1 MPWQIN
7 VTRPCPGG
15 LLFVCSAQAVKFYR
29 ASLLFASL
37 AQVQAFSELI
47 FAFACARDS
56 CVLVHFDAL
65 ACMPQYEPRAR
76 VRLVGYMLH
85 VDAMDHDAVPLRRI
99 SVRRRNIPDGTVRLL
114 PTLQLRAE
122 FRARRQL
129 AGFLLRGC
137 ARAARC

>member
-1 MPWQIN
+1 M
-7 VTRPCPGG
+7 
-15 LLFVCSAQAVKFYR
+15 CSAQAVKFYR

-65 ACMPQYEPRAR
+65 

-99 SVRRRNIPDGTVRLL
+99 RVRRRNIPDGTVRLL